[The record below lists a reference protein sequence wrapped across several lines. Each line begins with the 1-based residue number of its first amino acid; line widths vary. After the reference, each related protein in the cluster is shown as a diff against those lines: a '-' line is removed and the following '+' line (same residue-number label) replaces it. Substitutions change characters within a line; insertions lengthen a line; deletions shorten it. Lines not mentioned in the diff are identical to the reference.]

1 MIEVRNLKK
10 VYDGVP
16 AVDGVSF
23 SICKGQLV
31 AMLGP
36 NGAGK
41 SSVINIL
48 CTSSDFDGGS
58 VYING
63 FKLGKQNGRIRK
75 NIGVVFQNGVLDERL
90 TIRENLRVRANF
102 YGIRGDQFVNTINE
116 TSAMTGITE
125 ILDRYYG
132 KLSGGQKRRCDIA
145 RALIHKPKILFL
157 DEPTSGLDPEMRDE
171 LLETID
177 KIRYKNSMTILMT
190 THYMDEAKRADRI
203 LTMKKGRVT
212 FDGTPWEMG
221 I

>member
-1 MIEVRNLKK
+1 MIKVKNLKK
-10 VYDGVP
+10 SYEDIP

-23 SICKGQLV
+23 HVCKGQMV

-58 VYING
+58 VYIDNL
-63 FKLGKQNGRIRK
+63 KLGEQNKRIRK

-90 TIRENLRVRANF
+90 TIRENLCVRAKF
-102 YGIRGDQFVNTINE
+102 YGIRGNQLVEAMEE

-125 ILDRYYG
+125 ILDSYYG

-157 DEPTSGLDPEMRDE
+157 DESTSGLDPDIRREIWD
-171 LLETID
+171 TID
-177 KIRYKNSMTILMT
+177 SIRYNNKMTILMT
-190 THYMDEAKRADRI
+190 THYMDEVKRAERI
-203 LTMKKGRVT
+203 ITMKKGHIT
-212 FDGTPWEMG
+212 FDGYPWEMG
-221 I
+221 L

>member
-1 MIEVRNLKK
+1 MIEVKNLTK

-23 SICKGQLV
+23 SIYKGQLV

-48 CTSSDFDGGS
+48 CTSSNFDGGS
-58 VYING
+58 VYINDLR
-63 FKLGKQNGRIRK
+63 LGEKNGRIRK

-90 TIRENLRVRANF
+90 TIRENLCVRGNF
-102 YGIRGDQFVNTINE
+102 YGIRGNQFEETMNE
-116 TSAMTGITE
+116 TAKMTGITD
-125 ILDRYYG
+125 ILDKYYG

-157 DEPTSGLDPEMRDE
+157 DEPTSGLDPEIRENIWD
-171 LLETID
+171 TID
-177 KIRYKNSMTILMT
+177 NIRYKNNMTILMT

-203 LTMKKGRVT
+203 ITMKKGRVT
-212 FDGTPWEMG
+212 FDGVPWELG

>member
-1 MIEVRNLKK
+1 MIKVSNLKK
-10 VYDGVP
+10 AYDGVP

-31 AMLGP
+31 AMLGQ

-58 VYING
+58 AYING
-63 FKLGKQNGRIRK
+63 LKLGRQNGRIRK

-171 LLETID
+171 LWETID